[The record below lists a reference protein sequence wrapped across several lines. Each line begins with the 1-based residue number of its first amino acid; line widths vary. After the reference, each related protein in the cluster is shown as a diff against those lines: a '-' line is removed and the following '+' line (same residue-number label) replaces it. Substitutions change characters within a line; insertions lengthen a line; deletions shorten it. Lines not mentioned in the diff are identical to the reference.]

1 MRILIIPVRGGSK
14 GIPNK
19 NLQTVNGIT
28 LTDRAI
34 RTSLKAKI
42 DKLIVSTDSS
52 EIKKFVTKYPGVI
65 IHNRSESTSNDT
77 ASSDSV
83 ILEVIN
89 DLGNEWVEEET
100 QIGIYQATS
109 PFVEIK
115 TINLCFEE
123 SEKGNV
129 GFSAKKFHSFVWEQQ
144 QNWIPINHPEDYRPR
159 RQELNEKVIE
169 SGAIYCFPLK
179 QFKEKKY
186 RFCSNPVPVMF
197 EDLHSIEI
205 DDKEEL
211 QLSNLIATQYEIS
224 NFKGFL
230 DKPLPKVLF
239 TDFDGCLTDD
249 KVKTNIFGI
258 ESVIAN
264 RKDGLGVKRL
274 KKMGIEVII
283 TTAQTN
289 NVVLKRAQKLNVKI
303 FKDLENK
310 ANAIE
315 KYLIESKL
323 TWQDVWY
330 LGNEVNDLVPLSKAA
345 LSFCPLD
352 AAIEVFLVAQV
363 VLSRKGGEGL
373 LGEIASRLERK
384 NIDY

>member
-19 NLQTVNGIT
+19 NLKTVNGIT
-28 LTDRAI
+28 LTERAI
-34 RTSLKAKI
+34 RTSLKSTI
-42 DKLIVSTDSS
+42 DKIIVTTDSP
-52 EIKKFVTKYPGVI
+52 EIKKTVSKYPRVE
-65 IHNRSESTSNDT
+65 IHNRSEQTSTDT
-77 ASSDSV
+77 ASTDSV

-89 DLGNEWVEEET
+89 DLGRDWIDNET
-100 QIGIYQATS
+100 HIGIYQATS

-115 TINLCFEE
+115 TINMCFEE

-129 GFSAKKFHSFVWEQQ
+129 GFSAKTFHSFVWEKHD
-144 QNWIPINHPEDYRPR
+144 NWIPVNHPKDSRPR
-159 RQELNEKVIE
+159 RQDLNHKVIE

-179 QFKEKKY
+179 NFKEKKY
-186 RFCSNPVPVMF
+186 RFCANPIPVIVQ
-197 EDLHSIEI
+197 DIHSIEI
-205 DDKEEL
+205 DDNQEL
-211 QLSNLIATQYEIS
+211 QLSNLIATQFEIS
-224 NFKGFL
+224 NFGSEI
-230 DKPLPKVLF
+230 DKPLPKILF

-249 KVKTNIFGI
+249 KVKTNIFGV

-274 KKMGIEVII
+274 KKLGIEVII

-289 NVVLKRAQKLNVKI
+289 NVVLKRAKKLNVKI

-310 ANAIE
+310 GSAIE
-315 KYLIESKL
+315 NYLKESNL

-330 LGNEVNDLVPLSKAA
+330 LGNEVNDLIPLQKAA
-345 LSFCPLD
+345 LSFCPID
-352 AAIEVFLVAQV
+352 ASTEVFSIAKV

-373 LGEIASRLERK
+373 LGEIASRLERNK
-384 NIDY
+384 IEH